1 MSMRNLI
8 CAISLL
14 GLFLACQPETIYD
27 VGTLKPQS
35 DGEKTELKDDLQ
47 FMSIAYRDLFNEEV
61 PPSTLEVMRTA
72 YIGFGDKNL
81 VVDRVVQA
89 MLSSPNLVLPSQLDM
104 LGDKELF
111 INTTYRKFLLRD
123 PTSFELAYWVSQL
136 TEFPNLTPKD
146 VYYIFMTSA
155 EYKYY

>member
-1 MSMRNLI
+1 MLMRSFLHGI
-8 CAISLL
+8 GLMVLL
-14 GLFLACQPETIYD
+14 AACQPETIYD

-61 PPSTLEVMRTA
+61 PPSTLEIMRTA
-72 YIGFGDKNL
+72 YIGFGDKDL

-136 TEFPNLTPKD
+136 TEFPNLSPKD

>member
-1 MSMRNLI
+1 MLMRSFLHGI
-8 CAISLL
+8 GLMVLL
-14 GLFLACQPETIYD
+14 AACQPETIYD

-61 PPSTLEVMRTA
+61 PPSTLEIMRTA
-72 YIGFGDKNL
+72 YIGFGDKDL

-136 TEFPNLTPKD
+136 TESPNLSPKD